1 MKRIFG
7 IILIIVSII
16 WGFLCLV
23 LASDSFING
32 VALLLNFVG
41 CGFGVFF
48 GIRMIVKKNEA

>member
-7 IILIIVSII
+7 IILIIVSIT
-16 WGFLCLV
+16 WGFLFLA